1 MKNVPYIIAI
11 ILGLGFVA
19 LGIINASF
27 QAVCYG
33 LTFIIFV
40 ATIWI
45 MDNYTR
51 ELEDINENLVEIAEE
66 ALKSAR
72 EANDSDL
79 RHLGMVEGL
88 NKGMEMLLKGCDLDT
103 VDRLNAVLEE
113 YNLHIQEDDNGELR
127 LFTRRKP

>member
-1 MKNVPYIIAI
+1 MKNVPYIIGI
-11 ILGLGFVA
+11 IFGLLWVA

-45 MDNYTR
+45 LDNYNQN
-51 ELEDINENLVEIAEE
+51 LESSNENLEKIAAE
-66 ALKSAR
+66 ALKAAR

-79 RHLGMVEGL
+79 RHLDMIDGL
-88 NKGMEMLLKGCDLDT
+88 NQGMEMLLKGCDLDT
-103 VDRLNAVLEE
+103 VDKLNVVLEE
-113 YNLHIQEDDNGELR
+113 YNLRVQEDDNGELR
-127 LFTRRKP
+127 LFVKK